1 MPVKHSISI
10 AAISLL
16 SITLFAPLSAL
27 TPNPLISKGKP
38 LFGSP
43 SAPTALVN
51 GRFGESAW
59 SAPTGSWVAINLGAG
74 PSKIFVSWN
83 STNYMWSDAIATPN
97 CPQNLPV
104 PAAYVISTSSNSTNG
119 SDGAWTTAVTVTN
132 NSVAARGHLVDF
144 TGASW
149 VKMSIT
155 TGSGTID
162 EIEVFDASNGLDD
175 SWFFAGTSIT
185 SNAFKGPVPQES
197 FAALVAKAHADYTP
211 AIIRGGIGCI
221 LSNDFARDI
230 GLYLAIVGNV
240 RHFCVEM
247 GTNDA
252 WGGTN
257 GGAAAFKAN
266 LQRVIDSCMAHDI
279 EPVLART
286 IATDSTK
293 AKWQVH
299 PDYLAAIDELTAANH
314 LTPGPDLFGYFKAHP
329 AELNSDGVHPSSTGG
344 ASMQRLWAEA
354 MGPLYASDGIGGRQG
369 SKTVPNAVD
378 SRISVTAKNGRMVLK
393 SPFDGRAEVFDIKG
407 TLLFKKEI
415 KARQSAVFTIRNGYY
430 LIRIAGD
437 NGFLTTPVV
446 VPITR

>member
-1 MPVKHSISI
+1 MSVRHSISI
-10 AAISLL
+10 TAASLL
-16 SITLFAPLSAL
+16 CITLLTQLSAL
-27 TPNPLISKGKP
+27 TTNPLISKGKP
-38 LFGSP
+38 VFGSP
-43 SAPTALVN
+43 TAPVNLVN

-59 SAPTGSWVAINLGAG
+59 TAPAGSWVAINLGAG

-144 TGASW
+144 AGASW

-162 EIEVFDASNGLDD
+162 EIEVFDASNGFED

-185 SNAFKGPVPQES
+185 SNAFKSPAPQES
-197 FAALVAKAHADYTP
+197 FAALVTKAHSAYTP

-221 LSNDFARDI
+221 NSTDFARDI
-230 GLYLAIVGNV
+230 GLYLQIVGNV

-257 GGAAAFKAN
+257 SGAAAFKAN
-266 LQRVIDSCMAHDI
+266 LQRVIDTCNAHNI
-279 EPVLART
+279 QPVLART
-286 IATDSTK
+286 IATDSAK

-299 PDYLAAIDELTAANH
+299 PDYLAAIDDLTASNN

-329 AELNSDGVHPSSTGG
+329 AEVPSDGVHPSATGG

-354 MGPLYASDGIGGRQG
+354 MSPLYTSDGIAQRQE
-369 SKTVPNAVD
+369 STAFASAFYAD
-378 SRISVTAKNGRMVLK
+378 ISVTSNKGRMFLK
-393 SPFDGRAEVFDIKG
+393 THSDGQAEVYDIKG
-407 TLLFKKEI
+407 TLLFKKEM
-415 KARQSAVFTIRNGYY
+415 KARQGAFVNIKSGFYIVK
-430 LIRIAGD
+430 IAGN
-437 NGFLTTPVV
+437 NGVLTKPVV
-446 VPITR
+446 FPITQ